1 MLDSR
6 TALISVIEFILV
18 GPLSVK
24 LVDMVE
30 TLSAG
35 KRYEAKCEIVGA
47 RPPPR

>member
-1 MLDSR
+1 MNLVMN
-6 TALISVIEFILV
+6 LKCYLV

-35 KRYEAKCEIVGA
+35 KRCEAKCEIVGA